1 MMRTDDQPRAS
12 LSGYEQAF
20 QRIRAEYLEMP
31 GMRLTAAQVERL
43 SGVETSV
50 CKRVLNDLVR
60 TKFLRVSSDGTF
72 VRSNDDSPS
81 TSRVGNSQGNSHPV
95 HPAARRAS

>member
-31 GMRLTAAQVERL
+31 GMRLTPAQVERL
-43 SGVETSV
+43 SGVEASV
-50 CKRVLNDLVR
+50 CRQVLNDLVR
-60 TKFLRVSSDGTF
+60 AKFLRVSADGTF

-81 TSRVGNSQGNSHPV
+81 TSRVVNSQGNSHPV
-95 HPAARRAS
+95 QPAARRAS